1 MEKEDIIEK
10 LKIINEELTEEVIR
24 NATKEEMEEYI
35 RLSVKIIKKLEMLK

>member
-35 RLSVKIIKKLEMLK
+35 RLSDKIIKKLEMLK